1 MRRVLLLNNVPAP
14 YFDPLFERLGRESG
28 WQLTVCYSS
37 SWNRDVG
44 WEEKKI
50 DDRDT
55 HRTII
60 LDRMRPRLKRRLGSS
75 SAAASSIAG
84 ILSSQ
89 RPHFLICYGYTLKPQ
104 ITAIT
109 WAMFTNTPFAVIGDA
124 NIYCDT
130 ASGLKRLLRGWWLRR
145 VTRRASALITI
156 GAANRLFWES
166 YGAKPQQLFEAR
178 FAVDNDF
185 YAQASEAR
193 KAESEVLR
201 EKLGL
206 TNTVV
211 FLFVGRLVKRKNV
224 DLIIRAARQLN
235 DDRIAVVIAGT
246 GEEIA
251 SLKTLA
257 GDDPRVIFPGLIVP
271 EELPLYYAMADVLV
285 LPASQEPW
293 GLVINEA
300 MACGLAVIAHRHC
313 GATVDLVG
321 EDNGVALETFST
333 DELARAM
340 GLIAGNAELRRS
352 MQKRSREKIE
362 SWSIDCA
369 AQGIIKAVETSDRAH
384 PARPV
389 NSVLREEK

>member
-28 WQLTVCYSS
+28 WHLIVCYSS
-37 SWNRDVG
+37 AWNRDVG
-44 WEEKKI
+44 WKEKKI
-50 DDRDT
+50 DDRDA
-55 HRTII
+55 HQTII
-60 LDRMRPRLKRRLGSS
+60 LDQMRPGLKRRMGSS
-75 SAAASSIAG
+75 SAAARSLAD

-89 RPHFLICYGYTLKPQ
+89 RPHYLICYGYTLKPQ

-109 WAMFTNTPFAVIGDA
+109 WAMLTNTPFAVIGDA

-130 ASGLKRLLRGWWLRR
+130 ASGLKRLLRRWWLHK
-145 VTRRASALITI
+145 VTQRAAALITI
-156 GAANRLFWES
+156 GVANRLFWES
-166 YGAKPQQLFEAR
+166 YGARPRQLFEAR

-185 YAQASEAR
+185 FARASEAR
-193 KAESEVLR
+193 RAESGVLR
-201 EKLGL
+201 KKLGL
-206 TNTVV
+206 TNSVV

-246 GEEIA
+246 GEELV
-251 SLKTLA
+251 SLKALA
-257 GDDPRVIFPGLIVP
+257 GDNPRVIFTGPVAP
-271 EELPLYYAMADVLV
+271 DELPLYYAMADVLV

-293 GLVINEA
+293 GLVVNEA
-300 MACGLAVIAHRHC
+300 MACGLAVIAHHHC
-313 GATVDLVG
+313 GATVDLVS
-321 EDNGVALETFST
+321 EDNGVVLQTFSS

-340 GLIAGNAELRRS
+340 ELIAGNAELRRS

-369 AQGIIKAVETSDRAH
+369 AQGIIKAVETSGRAH
-384 PARPV
+384 PARLV
-389 NSVLREEK
+389 DSVLREEK